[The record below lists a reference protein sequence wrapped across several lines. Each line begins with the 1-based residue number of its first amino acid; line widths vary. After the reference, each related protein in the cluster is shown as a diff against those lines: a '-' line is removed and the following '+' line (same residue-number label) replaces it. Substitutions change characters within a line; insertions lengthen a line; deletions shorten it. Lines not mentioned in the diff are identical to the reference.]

1 MAIVTT
7 FRISGDPD
15 ELLKEKQEKV
25 DPITKEVAAAN
36 GGIEHLV
43 ARTDQGLLIVN
54 VWENEEGMEKTS
66 QAVREKAEELGLK
79 NMPEDWKQY
88 ELLQRET
95 P

>member
-1 MAIVTT
+1 MPIVTT
-7 FRISGDPD
+7 FRIKGDPD
-15 ELLKEKQEKV
+15 ELLKEKKEKV
-25 DPITKEVAAAN
+25 DPITQEVAPAN

-43 ARTDQGLLIVN
+43 AKADDGLLIIN

-66 QAVREKAEELGLK
+66 DAVRSKAEELGIK
-79 NMPEDWKQY
+79 NMPQDWQQY

>member
-1 MAIVTT
+1 MPIVTT
-7 FRISGDPD
+7 FKILGDPD
-15 ELLKEKQEKV
+15 ELLREKNEKV
-25 DPITKEVAAAN
+25 DPITKEVAAQN

-43 ARTDQGLLIVN
+43 AKTDEGLLIVN

-66 QAVREKAEELGLK
+66 AAVRDKAEELGLK
-79 NMPEDWKQY
+79 SMPTDWHQY

>member
-1 MAIVTT
+1 MPIVTT
-7 FRISGDPD
+7 FKVLGDPD
-15 ELLKEKQEKV
+15 ELLRQKNEKV
-25 DPITKEVAAAN
+25 DPITREVASAN

-43 ARTDQGLLIVN
+43 ARADDGLLIIN

-66 QAVREKAEELGLK
+66 AAVMEKAEELGIET
-79 NMPEDWKQY
+79 PTDWHQY